1 LLQLWFFFFEKIIF
15 NIILNKTKLLYYN
28 NKLIRS
34 LEQGNRFFAVL
45 FRKKFVFE
53 NSGLVW
59 FLQKAL
65 RYYSLGPSKI
75 ETLNNNNNDV
85 WYVLTSRRFL
95 RINFMIFL
103 YYLHFITHLLA
114 NKSDKNHKLFSRKHS
129 DGSDGRHLR
138 KGGRPIE
145 TVSFDD
151 TRRRFRKVHT
161 RR

>member
-1 LLQLWFFFFEKIIF
+1 MIFFFFEKIIF

-28 NKLIRS
+28 NRLIRS

-85 WYVLTSRRFL
+85 
-95 RINFMIFL
+95 
-103 YYLHFITHLLA
+103 
-114 NKSDKNHKLFSRKHS
+114 
-129 DGSDGRHLR
+129 
-138 KGGRPIE
+138 
-145 TVSFDD
+145 
-151 TRRRFRKVHT
+151 
-161 RR
+161 